1 MLDFNVRSELLIEE
15 LDRRK
20 TPPDNDNNGD
30 NNDNDENNEGKDAA
44 KTLWAY
50 L

>member
-15 LDRRK
+15 LDHRK
-20 TPPDNDNNGD
+20 TPSDDDNNGGNNDNN
-30 NNDNDENNEGKDAA
+30 ENNEDKDAA
-44 KTLWAY
+44 KTLWAH